1 MSEAREALWR
11 GAPSSV
17 KVANSG
23 ESVSAWLLLY
33 ELIVWDHGEFLEG
46 RSDVGSVLG
55 HICPHTISEVPIWIE

>member
-1 MSEAREALWR
+1 M
-11 GAPSSV
+11 

-33 ELIVWDHGEFLEG
+33 ELIMWDHGEFLEG

-55 HICPHTISEVPIWIE
+55 HICPHTISEVPI